1 METRDTVLVDC
12 KSDRSTQAG
21 LLERL
26 GHHVEIC
33 PGPAHATLCPILK
46 GESCEKVAA
55 AGGVIFDLDL
65 DRAQHRAI
73 LAKYQ
78 EILGPDIPIRAVVR
92 PADLEKYA
100 ELLAGVQVWTHE
112 PNAGDIDGFAALIE
126 SVADRDDH

>member
-1 METRDTVLVDC
+1 MEARDTVLVDC
-12 KSDRSTQAG
+12 GSDRSTQTN

-26 GHHVEIC
+26 GHHVEVC

-46 GESCEKVAA
+46 GEFCEKVAT

-65 DRAQHRAI
+65 DRPQHRAI

-92 PADLEKYA
+92 PEEVEKYA

-112 PNAGDIDGFAALIE
+112 PTASDIDGFAALVE
-126 SVADRDDH
+126 SLED